1 MGLLIV
7 GAIFVLI
14 DIKESN
20 SYFSVPLIKKADI
33 VHSNKFKNAALTNE
47 GVLF

>member
-7 GAIFVLI
+7 VAIFVLI
-14 DIKESN
+14 DIKECDSDC
-20 SYFSVPLIKKADI
+20 SVLLLKADI
-33 VHSNKFKNAALTNE
+33 VHHNKFKNAALTND